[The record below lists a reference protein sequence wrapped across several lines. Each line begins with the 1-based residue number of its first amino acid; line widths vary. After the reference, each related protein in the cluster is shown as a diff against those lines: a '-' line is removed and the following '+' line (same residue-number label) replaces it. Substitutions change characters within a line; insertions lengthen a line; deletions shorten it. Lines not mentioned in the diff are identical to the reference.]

1 MAQQPSIDSGEP
13 HMKRWEE
20 QRWLVDNII
29 RANGA
34 DWDQPRTISY
44 NVPCGVE
51 ANADFAAIR
60 QRVQKF
66 ADLSPAF
73 EASARRRE
81 AKAKEAEQN
90 GQRVTARSNYFIAAV
105 QYAAAQWPFDDCGEK
120 NRALNQSK
128 RDCYLAYAKH
138 ADHKVEPVLIP
149 FKGGTLAGWWHLPPG
164 YSGGKLPT
172 IWWIPGMDGFKE
184 ANVAVHGDR
193 WLARGI
199 AVLSLEGPGQYESRI
214 MGTTVSVPN
223 RVEAAHVVADWLTA
237 RPEVDATAG
246 LANVRTAQ
254 RIVDAAR
261 KERNWKP

>member
-1 MAQQPSIDSGEP
+1 MATLQQPSADSGEP
-13 HMKRWEE
+13 HVKRWEE

-60 QRVQKF
+60 SRVQKF

-73 EASARRRE
+73 ETSARRRE

-105 QYAAAQWPFDDCGEK
+105 QYAASQWPFDDCGEK
-120 NRALNQSK
+120 NRALNQAK

-164 YSGGKLPT
+164 YSGGKLPA

-193 WLARGI
+193 WLMRGF

-214 MGTTVSVPN
+214 MGTTVSEIG
-223 RVEAAHVVADWLTA
+223 RAHV
-237 RPEVDATAG
+237 
-246 LANVRTAQ
+246 
-254 RIVDAAR
+254 
-261 KERNWKP
+261 